1 MRRVRLSAL
10 ARLASTRAA
19 IALGAVVFACNV
31 AALVLMAE
39 ASYATA
45 ELVRLVG
52 LLPTVTVG
60 TLVAARRPRNPMG
73 WLMLGCGFFFSTQAI
88 GTAYS
93 IVDYR
98 LHHGTLPLGRLAI
111 ALQPGWAMGMV
122 FVAGLLWLFPDG
134 HLPSGRWRRVGG
146 LLFGSG
152 VVFGL
157 LLYGQSI
164 SLAARRVVAV
174 DANGTPALIDH
185 PDASMLF
192 WVVIENVGFLALLL
206 SWLVWLVLQ
215 IPKYRR
221 STGDR
226 RLQLKWL
233 YAGAGIFIVCLG
245 VGVLQATG
253 PVVSDVLALGVAAL
267 PIALGVA
274 ILKFRLYEI
283 DRIISRTVSYVLVT
297 GLIVGVYIG
306 VVTLATHVLNFS
318 SSVGVAAST
327 LVAAVLFNPLRR
339 RAQRLVDKRFN
350 RARYDA
356 EATVAAFADAMRAS
370 ADLPRVQR
378 ELVATVNQAF
388 EPVHV
393 SVWVN
398 VS

>member
-1 MRRVRLSAL
+1 MRLT
-10 ARLASTRAA
+10 RLASLATPRSA
-19 IALGAVVFACNV
+19 IALGALVLACNV
-31 AALVLMAE
+31 AALALMAE

-45 ELVRLVG
+45 EVVRLCG
-52 LLPTVTVG
+52 LLPTVAVG

-88 GTAYS
+88 GTAYA
-93 IVDYR
+93 IVDYHQ
-98 LHHGTLPLGRLAI
+98 HHGTLPLGRLAI
-111 ALQPGWAMGMV
+111 VLQPGWAMGMV

-157 LLYGQSI
+157 LMYGQWLSV
-164 SLAARRVVAV
+164 AVRRVLVV
-174 DANGTPALIDH
+174 DANGTPALIEH
-185 PDASMLF
+185 PDSSMTL
-192 WVVIENVGFLALLL
+192 WIVIENIGFLALLL

-233 YAGAGIFIVCLG
+233 YSGAAIFIVCLG
-245 VGVLQATG
+245 VGVLEVTG
-253 PVVSDVLALGVAAL
+253 PVVSDVLAIGIAAL

-283 DRIISRTVSYVLVT
+283 DRIISRTVSYALVT

-306 VVTLATHVLNFS
+306 VVTLTTDVLDFS

-356 EATVAAFADAMRAS
+356 EATVNTFADAMRGAS
-370 ADLPRVQR
+370 ADLPGVQR
-378 ELVATVNQAF
+378 ELVATVSEAF